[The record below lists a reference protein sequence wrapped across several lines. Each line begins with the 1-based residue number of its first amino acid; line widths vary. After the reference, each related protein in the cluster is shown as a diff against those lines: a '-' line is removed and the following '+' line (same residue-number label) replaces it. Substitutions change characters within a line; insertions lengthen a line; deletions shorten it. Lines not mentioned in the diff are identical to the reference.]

1 MIALLRGQNQGSS
14 GPQEQRPLLRCVLL
28 QHLSVCQ
35 FQDMHAIRA
44 GVLGRSSSEQLLQR
58 VCQPALCCRRQRQCQ
73 VSGTAYG
80 RPGRLLW
87 RTAAEAP
94 AGSHTWTDLGALAA
108 FCISLHIAAGQ
119 TRSTFSVH
127 LQHTPMNRRPIWVR
141 RLSGVSPLTKVS
153 CQGCKK
159 SFTDHRRVRPSCM
172 TGLSFGENFRW
183 NVQSS
188 AFLVQLCV
196 LIAATLKTWGC
207 LLSVG
212 PCA

>member
-1 MIALLRGQNQGSS
+1 
-14 GPQEQRPLLRCVLL
+14 
-28 QHLSVCQ
+28 
-35 FQDMHAIRA
+35 MHAIRA

-127 LQHTPMNRRPIWVR
+127 LPTHTHEPTSYLGQAAVW
-141 RLSGVSPLTKVS
+141 SFPL
-153 CQGCKK
+153 
-159 SFTDHRRVRPSCM
+159 DE
-172 TGLSFGENFRW
+172 GLMPGM
-183 NVQSS
+183 
-188 AFLVQLCV
+188 
-196 LIAATLKTWGC
+196 
-207 LLSVG
+207 
-212 PCA
+212 